1 MAPSMDP
8 ATQGLAT
15 ILDPVVACFTH
26 EVAQRVV
33 GLRAAPEVQA
43 RLDVLAEKCN
53 EGLLTTEET
62 AEYEAYIRAMDVLAV
77 LQQQARALLAQASP
91 A

>member
-8 ATQGLAT
+8 APQGLAT
-15 ILDPVVACFTH
+15 ILDPVVACFTR

-33 GLRAAPEVQA
+33 SLRAAPEGQA
-43 RLDVLAEKCN
+43 RLDLLAEKCN
-53 EGLLTTEET
+53 EGILTADET
-62 AEYEAYIRAMDVLAV
+62 AEYDAYIRAMEVLAM

>member
-1 MAPSMDP
+1 MSQSIDP
-8 ATQGLAT
+8 ATHGLAT
-15 ILDPVVACFTH
+15 ILDPVVACFTR

-53 EGLLTTEET
+53 EGLLTAEET

-77 LQQQARALLAQASP
+77 LQHQARTLLAQAAP

>member
-1 MAPSMDP
+1 MSQSMDP
-8 ATQGLAT
+8 ATHGLAT
-15 ILDPVVACFTH
+15 ILDPVVACFTR

-53 EGLLTTEET
+53 EGLLTAEET
-62 AEYEAYIRAMDVLAV
+62 AEYEAYIRAMDVVAV
-77 LQQQARALLAQASP
+77 LQQQARALLAQAST